1 MTKIYRFTF
10 RKFHRHCFVI
20 NLKFSTNEFPW
31 HIFIATQRHQLQR
44 KGCFLVK
51 IWLHLESVM
60 DQTKRPLLIPP
71 EFGTYA
77 EKHGLF
83 DLYKV
88 WTWIIKTR
96 SNNNKLTSHQIF
108 IYAWCDEV
116 SFILRFK
123 IEMPILL
130 YAMIIKL

>member
-1 MTKIYRFTF
+1 MLTVNLICICVHIIIDENIQIYLPEISPTLFRNYLKIFNQWISLT
-10 RKFHRHCFVI
+10 HLHS
-20 NLKFSTNEFPW
+20 NTTPSTE
-31 HIFIATQRHQLQR
+31 R

-88 WTWIIKTR
+88 WTWTIKTR

-108 IYAWCDEV
+108 TCMMWR
-116 SFILRFK
+116 SFIYFDF
-123 IEMPILL
+123 
-130 YAMIIKL
+130 